1 MKTQKTTQPTMSG
14 KLKATLSRTKKESIS
29 RVFLTA
35 QLTRSSRDNFAPA
48 VIIDILKNIITR
60 AKWLNKSS
68 WERYAL
74 KLFNWLH
81 EPIKTAINTPF
92 TMFTAGN
99 AKLPFLSWSTLPGF
113 NCPGA
118 LDCWALAKGWCYSL
132 KAWRYAPPFMRQL
145 QNTIIERQPA
155 YRALIKLELKRLL
168 NSKKYSGAAV
178 PFRLYVDGDF
188 QNVQQLK
195 FWMDTLKEFPR
206 LRAYGYSKSLHLFKE
221 LDQTGYSWPANYALN
236 LSSGGK
242 YQAGSVAE
250 YVQKMNITRGAFIA
264 VRTSKSTLKAWQA
277 QKLTKDQ
284 AAEIRANF
292 SGSAFICPGKCGT
305 CTSIKKNPHAC
316 GNKEVFKNKDILIPV
331 H

>member
-1 MKTQKTTQPTMSG
+1 MKQQKTTKP
-14 KLKATLSRTKKESIS
+14 LKESIS
-29 RVFLTA
+29 RGFLTA
-35 QLTRSSRDNFAPA
+35 QLMRSSRDNFAPA
-48 VIIDILKNIITR
+48 AIINILKEIITR
-60 AKWLNKSS
+60 AKWLNKPS
-68 WERYAL
+68 WEQYAT
-74 KLFNWLH
+74 KLFKWLH
-81 EPIKTAINTPF
+81 EPIKTAIHTPF
-92 TMFTAGN
+92 TMFTRGN

-132 KAWRYAPPFMRQL
+132 KAWRHAPPFMRQL
-145 QNTIIERQPA
+145 QNTIIERQTA

-206 LRAYGYSKSLHLFKE
+206 LKAYGYSKSLHLFKE
-221 LDQTGYSWPANYALN
+221 LDQTGYNWPENYALN

-242 YQAGSVAE
+242 YQTGSIAE
-250 YVQKMNITRGAFIA
+250 YVKNMSITRGEFIA
-264 VRTSKSTLKAWQA
+264 VSTTKETLKAW
-277 QKLTKDQ
+277 KKNELTPQMRRDIKQ
-284 AAEIRANF
+284 QVNSRKT
-292 SGSAFICPGKCGT
+292 FICPGKCGD
-305 CTSIKKNPHAC
+305 CTLIKDNPHAC
-316 GNKEVFKNKDILIPV
+316 GNIERFKDVKILIPI